1 MDPCEPSKG
10 VMINHFEIK
19 PTLRSL
25 TQFLCQPCPSN
36 TLGRRDQKLFL
47 HQASFAKS
55 SIGTKTASKFKGFSP
70 SSGAALEFLDLPT
83 TCVANYLGC
92 QQPVLPTTHDRCL
105 VRWSHYEKTNLL
117 TVLTGPDVETGKY
130 PKRNDLCKGKP
141 SRKPYPP
148 LESRFAMFL
157 PRGFSAVKLG
167 PQSPL
172 GLTQCIATIGPIPDW
187 PRIPLA
193 NKKSSLQP
201 IPPCID
207 PIRLGFRG
215 SAIFY

>member
-1 MDPCEPSKG
+1 VTKNS
-10 VMINHFEIK
+10 FYIK
-19 PTLRSL
+19 HHSPRVRSAPRPLRSSKASVRL
-25 TQFLCQPCPSN
+25 QGQHSSFSICQLPV
-36 TLGRRDQKLFL
+36 
-47 HQASFAKS
+47 
-55 SIGTKTASKFKGFSP
+55 
-70 SSGAALEFLDLPT
+70 LPT
-83 TCVANYLGC
+83 TWVANYLGC